1 MAVTPSIIK
10 GYKICYAPYAASA
23 PEAAATEWVELKNCI
38 RSMPNFFPDP
48 DTIDT
53 STVDNLTPTS
63 IPGWSAGEPYGF
75 TVAPTEGFLA
85 AHKAMVQDQKDDSK
99 GFFWMKIEMTNRKQ
113 RIIGAFTTVEYL
125 PTPEGSAGDLDEI
138 TWNVYAAKDMALSD
152 ITE

>member
-10 GYKICYAPYAASA
+10 GYKIAYAPHAEIA
-23 PEAAATEWVELKNCI
+23 PEAGAGEWVELKNCI

-63 IPGWSAGEPYGF
+63 IPGWSAGEAFGF

-85 AHKAMVQDQKDDSK
+85 GHKAMVADQKNDTK
-99 GFFWMKIEMTNRKQ
+99 GYFWLKVEMTNRKQ
-113 RIIGAFTTVEYL
+113 RIIGKFTTVEYL

-138 TWNVYAAKDMALSD
+138 TWNVYAADNLKLED
-152 ITE
+152 IV